1 MHSVIS
7 LFLWGIFLID
17 VLESPLIIF
26 PGWHC
31 VTFSCAFSNNHL
43 WPSSKQQKHNSWV
56 FTVSYLSCLLI
67 FLNMSHCQTY
77 ALFHKSRSIP
87 KQCLHNMF
95 SNQITCLFPGTHKL
109 FHEPRFDILPPLLFT
124 PSVFVQMVFFS
135 FHKSIFDIFSAL
147 SLATY
152 FLVPDIMSYLLI
164 LKQFPF
170 SFISS

>member
-1 MHSVIS
+1 
-7 LFLWGIFLID
+7 
-17 VLESPLIIF
+17 
-26 PGWHC
+26 
-31 VTFSCAFSNNHL
+31 
-43 WPSSKQQKHNSWV
+43 
-56 FTVSYLSCLLI
+56 
-67 FLNMSHCQTY
+67 MSHCQTY
-77 ALFHKSRSIP
+77 ALFHKSCSIP

-95 SNQITCLFPGTHKL
+95 SNQIACLFPGTHKL

-170 SFISS
+170 SFKLMMLISRISANCSKSLELPNLTGLRFSNSF

>member
-17 VLESPLIIF
+17 VLDSPLIIF

-31 VTFSCAFSNNHL
+31 VTFSSAFSNNHL

-56 FTVSYLSCLLI
+56 FTVSYLCCLLT
-67 FLNMSHCQTY
+67 FLNISHCQTY
-77 ALFHKSRSIP
+77 AFFHKSCSIP
-87 KQCLHNMF
+87 KQCLHNMS
-95 SNQITCLFPGTHKL
+95 SNQIACLFPGTHKL
-109 FHEPRFDILPPLLFT
+109 FHEPLFDIVTPLLFT
-124 PSVFVQMVFFS
+124 PSVFLQTVVFS

-152 FLVPDIMSYLLI
+152 FLVPDIMNYLLI